1 MAPSCLFR
9 TDISKALSGYR
20 ELSRRSQCLEL
31 PRGAN
36 LPPRHYPSTLVHTR
50 PLRSVAF
57 EILIR
62 SSWASDRDDKQKFL

>member
-9 TDISKALSGYR
+9 TDISKPLSGHR

-36 LPPRHYPSTLVHTR
+36 LPPRHSPSTPVYMK
-50 PLRSVAF
+50 PLRAAALF
-57 EILIR
+57 NAWI
-62 SSWASDRDDKQKFL
+62 